1 MHTVD
6 TLQLVYVL
14 DSASTIER
22 DKQDW
27 RVLDLMFI
35 NNLEE
40 LQGGY
45 VTTYAYDCA
54 WTGAVNMDWELF
66 HKNFGCEKRPF

>member
-1 MHTVD
+1 LKQYTEATSDGKSVFENKEHLGIHWNLDVPNLDDYMHTVD

-14 DSASTIER
+14 DSTSTIER

-40 LQGGY
+40 L
-45 VTTYAYDCA
+45 
-54 WTGAVNMDWELF
+54 
-66 HKNFGCEKRPF
+66 